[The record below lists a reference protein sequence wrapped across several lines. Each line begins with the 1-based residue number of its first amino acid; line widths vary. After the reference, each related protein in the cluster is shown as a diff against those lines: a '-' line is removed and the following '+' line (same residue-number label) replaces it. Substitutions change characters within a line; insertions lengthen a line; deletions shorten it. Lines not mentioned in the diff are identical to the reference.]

1 MNEVEKEHK
10 RKKCELPT
18 AKSLLEGKKEG
29 IGILLFGGGIIGM
42 RLSVSD
48 RLH

>member
-1 MNEVEKEHK
+1 MSEIEKEDEG
-10 RKKCELPT
+10 KKCELPT
-18 AKSLLEGKKEG
+18 SKSLLEGKIEG